1 MNTGKITQKFLYRTV
16 HDYFIITVAML
27 LGILGLQLFLL
38 PHQITMGGTI
48 GIATVIYWG
57 TGIPLQD
64 IYFAINATLLLMA
77 LKVLGW
83 RFCVKT
89 IFAVIIFTFA
99 TSLLEP
105 ILSNIHLLTDQKFM
119 ALIVGAVFMGTSVG
133 LGLSVRGS
141 TGGSDLVAAMVHKYR
156 DMSLGHIIL
165 FCDLA
170 VITSSYLVLRD
181 WNKVLYSYVLLFV
194 ISFVVDHIVNTFH
207 QSVQFFI
214 ISDKFEQ
221 IGEAINTLIP
231 RGCSTLNGNGFYSK
245 KDIRVIYCI
254 AKKNE
259 SSLIF
264 ELIEEIDP
272 DAFVA
277 QSSVIGV
284 YGQGFDR
291 IKRSRRAKALYKEKS
306 RQLEA

>member
-1 MNTGKITQKFLYRTV
+1 MNTGKITKKFLYRTV

-27 LGILGLQLFLL
+27 LGVLGLQLFLL

-105 ILSNIHLLTDQKFM
+105 ILSHVHLLTDQKFM
-119 ALIVGAVFMGTSVG
+119 ALIVGAVFMGSSVG
-133 LGLSVRGS
+133 LGLSVGGS

-245 KDIRVIYCI
+245 KDIHVIYCI
-254 AKKNE
+254 AKKSE

-284 YGQGFDR
+284 FGQGFDR
-291 IKRSRRAKALYKEKS
+291 IKRSRRAKALFKEKT

>member
-1 MNTGKITQKFLYRTV
+1 MNTGKITKKFLYRTV

-27 LGILGLQLFLL
+27 LGVLGLQLFLL

-105 ILSNIHLLTDQKFM
+105 ILSHVHLLTDQKFM
-119 ALIVGAVFMGTSVG
+119 ALIVGAVFMGSSVG
-133 LGLSVRGS
+133 LGLSVGGS

-245 KDIRVIYCI
+245 KDIHVIYCI

-291 IKRSRRAKALYKEKS
+291 IKRSKRAKAFFKEKT

>member
-1 MNTGKITQKFLYRTV
+1 MKTGKITPKYLYRTV
-16 HDYFIITVAML
+16 HDYFLITVAML
-27 LGILGLQLFLL
+27 IGILGLQLFLL
-38 PHQITMGGTI
+38 PHQITMGGTV
-48 GIATVIYWG
+48 GIATVVYWG

-64 IYFAINATLLLMA
+64 VYFAINATLLLLA

-89 IFAVIIFTFA
+89 IYAVIVFTFA
-99 TSLLEP
+99 TD
-105 ILSNIHLLTDQKFM
+105 ILAPVLSDVHLLSDQKFM

-133 LGLSVRGS
+133 LGLSVGGS

-214 ISDKFEQ
+214 ISDKYEQ
-221 IGEAINTLIP
+221 IGEAINTIIP

-254 AKKNE
+254 AKKSE

-291 IKRSRRAKALYKEKS
+291 IKRSKRAKAFVEEKA
-306 RQLEA
+306 RQMEE